1 MKILKKVDKIN
12 NVVSKLTWLR
22 LTQLQF
28 SLLIQGVYFSKKT
41 LRKIAISQT
50 EKGIKKYN
58 KTILDCNYDDLQWKN
73 EAGQEWVDGSLYI
86 LKFKKK
92 I

>member
-1 MKILKKVDKIN
+1 MIITKKDKIKKV
-12 NVVSKLTWLR
+12 VEKLTWLR

-28 SLLIQGVYFSKKT
+28 SLLIMGTYFSKKT
-41 LRKIAISQT
+41 LRNIAVSQT

-58 KTILDCNYDDLQWKN
+58 KTILDCNYNDLQWKN
-73 EAGQEWVDGSLYI
+73 EAGQEWIDGSFYI
-86 LKFKKK
+86 LKHKKK